1 MTLLDFK
8 IYYKVMV
15 SRQCGTGKRR
25 NKQVN
30 ETEQSTQKQTHINTF
45 NSSLTKEK
53 GNKMKQC
60 LFNKWGWNNW
70 IFIWKKMNLES
81 DPTSFIKINSTRV
94 INLNVKYKIKN
105 YQALREDT
113 IGEKLD
119 IHGYSGDFFF

>member
-1 MTLLDFK
+1 
-8 IYYKVMV
+8 
-15 SRQCGTGKRR
+15 
-25 NKQVN
+25 
-30 ETEQSTQKQTHINTF
+30 
-45 NSSLTKEK
+45 
-53 GNKMKQC
+53 
-60 LFNKWGWNNW
+60 
-70 IFIWKKMNLES
+70 MNLES